1 MAPGFL
7 LPAKAG
13 WRRRLRCRSG
23 LLFDT
28 APGGAMRSPGHQRSL
43 RMAGDEAAQERARL
57 ASDLQDEA
65 RTLLVESGLL
75 ALLEASFGSPTVTGS
90 AGYDLMVW
98 RQLDLHVACEY
109 ERRGDWL
116 RLAAKLAETLDAKG
130 LTLESALFHNGYL
143 TPNTTGAG
151 LYWSFTLADFAGN
164 PWKVD
169 IWAWE
174 PFDHAVRQARDAN
187 LRADLSLADRDLI
200 LKLKHEARERYAYY
214 GVIVSANDIYDFVI
228 AKAGQ
233 TLEELE
239 VWKGIA

>member
-1 MAPGFL
+1 
-7 LPAKAG
+7 
-13 WRRRLRCRSG
+13 
-23 LLFDT
+23 
-28 APGGAMRSPGHQRSL
+28 
-43 RMAGDEAAQERARL
+43 MAGDEGARDRARL
-57 ASDLQDEA
+57 AHELHEEA
-65 RTLLVESGLL
+65 RTLLVETGLL
-75 ALLEASFGSPTVTGS
+75 SLLESQFGDTTVTGS

-98 RQLDLHVACEY
+98 RQLDLHVACDY

-116 RLAAKLAETLDAKG
+116 QLAARLSEMLDAKG

-151 LYWSFTLADFAGN
+151 LYWSFTFADFAGN

-187 LRADLSLADRDLI
+187 LRADLTLADRDLI
-200 LKLKHEARERYAYY
+200 LKLKHEARGRYAYY

-228 AKAGQ
+228 AKGGK
-233 TLEELE
+233 TLEQLE
-239 VWKGIA
+239 AWKGIV